1 MTSRILVIGTPS
13 SIPHARLFAQAGK
26 LLQRHGVAITPSNA
40 EMVLTRMV
48 RAEARKQLPRIV
60 FGRESRLWSCIGPG
74 DSLAYGTS
82 PKDAY
87 NNWRTMHG
95 SALEGSTG

>member
-1 MTSRILVIGTPS
+1 MVKRTPGIGPTPM
-13 SIPHARLFAQAGK
+13 PQHQLLGHAAK
-26 LLQRHGVAITPSNA
+26 LLQHHGVAITPATA
-40 EMVLTRMV
+40 EMVLMRMV
-48 RAEARKQLPRIV
+48 EDEARKQLPRIV